1 MTKSRKISDKE
12 KVKILDDFLFRLHFH
27 RYVSMNEQKVL
38 AMLTISDAYVNA
50 HSNHNGELSDAEVQA
65 NINAQLEKMRTLP

>member
-27 RYVSMNEQKVL
+27 RYVSMDEKKVL

-50 HSNHNGELSDAEVQA
+50 HSNHNGERTDTEVQA
-65 NINAQLEKMRTLP
+65 NINAALEKMRTLP